1 MTLWVLLAVSLA
13 GGLDTVPV
21 PIGSKQACP
30 ACRISVSP
38 VATLRNPGDSFPVD
52 PGPDQAIARDTRG
65 WFYLVSPA
73 RPDQVVVFD
82 PRGVAVRTLGRSG
95 DGPGEFRSAA
105 HLATGPGDTLFV
117 WDRSARR
124 ISVFTPAPG
133 STLVRTLPFPHSM
146 AEGGFLVEPGGG
158 FIANADVGHAA
169 HFGRFIHRY
178 SGRGRHLAS
187 WGRDEVVIR
196 SDLQARV
203 RSLARARVGLWT
215 LRSNSYRMELWDF
228 SGALRRDL
236 RRLDPALPD
245 YRHNEI
251 RPDRA
256 LDPVYLGMQERDDG
270 LLTVLVLVPDR
281 RWKEVT
287 QFRRGPHGMDFK
299 WLDLDRAFDTQIEV
313 IDPENA
319 RLLKMQRFDQV
330 FTQFIGPSLVAAISA
345 RPDSAS
351 TLSVWR
357 ITFNHSAHR
366 PGGTK

>member
-1 MTLWVLLAVSLA
+1 M
-13 GGLDTVPV
+13 
-21 PIGSKQACP
+21 
-30 ACRISVSP
+30 
-38 VATLRNPGDSFPVD
+38 
-52 PGPDQAIARDTRG
+52 
-65 WFYLVSPA
+65 
-73 RPDQVVVFD
+73 
-82 PRGVAVRTLGRSG
+82 
-95 DGPGEFRSAA
+95 
-105 HLATGPGDTLFV
+105 
-117 WDRSARR
+117 
-124 ISVFTPAPG
+124 
-133 STLVRTLPFPHSM
+133 
-146 AEGGFLVEPGGG
+146 VEPGGG
-158 FIANADVGHAA
+158 FIANADVGHAE

-178 SGRGRHLAS
+178 SVQGRHLSS
-187 WGRDEVVIR
+187 WGHEEVVIR

-203 RSLARARVGLWT
+203 RSLARSRVGLWT

-228 SGALRRDL
+228 SGRIQRDL

-256 LDPVYLGMQERDDG
+256 PDPVYLGMQERDDG

-281 RWKEVT
+281 RWKEGT
-287 QFRRGPHGMDFK
+287 RFRRGPHGTDFE

-357 ITFNHSAHR
+357 IAFQHSAR
-366 PGGTK
+366 PGGTR